1 MRMKDAPVYLIPGL
15 GADHRN
21 YPAPWTELPGCTR
34 LDWPEYHGRAS
45 MPEVARYM
53 AEAWRIPPGA
63 VLVGSSFGGMLA
75 CEMAKFIP
83 VSALIIIASS
93 TEGGDFT
100 TTARMKWLTRML
112 PLRLVQSFLRG
123 TRSMQ
128 ELLWGRTATPLVR
141 AVLDSI
147 QMFVSCQAGFYRN
160 MFQAMDTWDGFDV
173 KDVSM
178 LRIHGRQ
185 DKLVRPPK
193 KADLYLEGGHMIAMT
208 QARECA
214 DFVRRWLESHQRP
227 HQSMCG

>member
-1 MRMKDAPVYLIPGL
+1 MKDAPVYLIPGL

-21 YPAPWTELPGCTR
+21 YPSPWTELPGCVC

-45 MPEVARYM
+45 MPEVARFM
-53 AEAWRIPPGA
+53 AEAWHIPPGA

-83 VSALIIIASS
+83 VRALILVATS
-93 TEGGDFT
+93 TEGRDFT
-100 TTARMKWLTRML
+100 TTVRMKWLTRVL

-123 TRSMQ
+123 TRSAQ

-147 QMFVSCQAGFYRN
+147 QMFGSCQAGFYRD
-160 MFQAMDTWDGFDV
+160 MFQAMDTWDGFDAT
-173 KDVSM
+173 DIRM

-185 DKLVRPPK
+185 DKLVRPPEC
-193 KADLYLEGGHMIAMT
+193 ADLYLEGGHMIAMT
-208 QARECA
+208 QAHECA
-214 DFVRRWLESHQRP
+214 DFVRRWLDSHQLP
-227 HQSMCG
+227 LVSACG